1 MSRGT
6 TLISHLMFETSALSL
21 NAGLRNF
28 LLNSEIL
35 LQDEFFIVHL
45 LIRTTHQLSYSFQ
58 QILFLFI
65 AMPLSYVFCFEL
77 SISKRKQI

>member
-6 TLISHLMFETSALSL
+6 TLISHLMFETSALAL
-21 NAGLRNF
+21 TAGLRNF

-58 QILFLFI
+58 
-65 AMPLSYVFCFEL
+65 
-77 SISKRKQI
+77 